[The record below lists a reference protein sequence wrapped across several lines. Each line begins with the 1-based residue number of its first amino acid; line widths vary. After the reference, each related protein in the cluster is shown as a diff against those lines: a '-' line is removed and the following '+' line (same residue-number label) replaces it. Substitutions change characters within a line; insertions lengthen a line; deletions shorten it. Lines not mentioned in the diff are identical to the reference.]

1 MLSPPGRA
9 LCLCPRQRGQSRD
22 GRPPAV
28 LLARRRRAVG
38 GQICLAWTAICESPV
53 TGPTCQIKPTPVWRG
68 RAAGIWK
75 SPLSDPC
82 HQLSEPLTSA
92 LWELPLHL
100 VHSDAAGPLDLGSPL
115 LLSLLR
121 GERKSFLVLKTGA
134 RRAKSLTEF
143 RKIYFLMV
151 ILSPRSTFYSG
162 NAFSSSELLTFYA
175 LDLWDMCQ
183 AVNLL
188 PFAFVSTLQ
197 TAGKNTF
204 FSMNAHFLA
213 VLKQIFE
220 QLLFLLIA
228 IVWCFKKN
236 QGFIFP

>member
-1 MLSPPGRA
+1 MLGAPGRA

-100 VHSDAAGPLDLGSPL
+100 VHSMQQGPRIS
-115 LLSLLR
+115 
-121 GERKSFLVLKTGA
+121 A
-134 RRAKSLTEF
+134 RRCSSRSYGEKEKASLFWRLALGGLNHLLNSENLF
-143 RKIYFLMV
+143 FNG
-151 ILSPRSTFYSG
+151 YS
-162 NAFSSSELLTFYA
+162 FSA
-175 LDLWDMCQ
+175 
-183 AVNLL
+183 
-188 PFAFVSTLQ
+188 
-197 TAGKNTF
+197 
-204 FSMNAHFLA
+204 
-213 VLKQIFE
+213 
-220 QLLFLLIA
+220 
-228 IVWCFKKN
+228 
-236 QGFIFP
+236 